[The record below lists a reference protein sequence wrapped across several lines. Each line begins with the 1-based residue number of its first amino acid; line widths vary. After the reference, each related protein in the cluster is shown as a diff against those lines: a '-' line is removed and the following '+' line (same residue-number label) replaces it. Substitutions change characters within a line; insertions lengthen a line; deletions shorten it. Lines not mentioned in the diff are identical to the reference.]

1 MILIVMGVS
10 GCGKTTIGR
19 LLAQSLGCPFYDG
32 DDFHPAD
39 NVAKMASGIPL
50 TDADRAGWL
59 DAIARRIAE
68 HLAQG
73 SEAVFACS
81 ALKQAYRQRL
91 TLDPARVRFV
101 YLQGGYELILWRMQ
115 QRPGHY
121 MKPGMLQSQFAI
133 LEEPADAITVP
144 IDLPPEEIV
153 EQVLVKLSV

>member
-19 LLAQSLGCPFYDG
+19 MLAQRLGCPFYDG
-32 DDFHPAD
+32 DDFHSAA

-59 DAIARRIAE
+59 DAIAGRIAQ

-73 SEAVFACS
+73 SGAVFACS
-81 ALKQAYRQRL
+81 ALKQVYRQRL
-91 TLDPARVRFV
+91 TLDPAQVRFV
-101 YLQGGYELILWRMQ
+101 YLQGSYDVILGRMQ

-121 MKPGMLQSQFAI
+121 MKPEMLASQFAI
-133 LEEPADAITVP
+133 LQEPADAITVS
-144 IDLPPEEIV
+144 IDLPPEEMV
-153 EQVLVKLSV
+153 EQVLKAL